1 MLKLHRH
8 KSNSSSDHHK
18 STTDDKIDFKF
29 SNIQAFQVPKGWDKL
44 YVSLISAKKG
54 KTISKSGKASV
65 RNGSCRWTETLSDS
79 IWVARDND
87 FKDLDQCLFKLVVS
101 MGSARTSILGEA
113 SINLTGH
120 MSSKVSVPVS
130 LPLKKCAHGTTIQ
143 VEVQCLAPRTKLG
156 TENCNEV
163 HSITKDVTADD
174 DIDSMSNG
182 SSYTFT
188 KSFGSS
194 SGNLSHRGEHGSRET
209 SFSVGSEDSLSRES
223 FSPQSNLS
231 GVLDKVIGRQDST
244 GSQSSASYGSY
255 HVYDS
260 STSNHPPYHSGK
272 IPQNQREDS
281 RHMSHSIATSP
292 LQNSDSSNNFLE
304 PEEVKTEE
312 LRAEAG
318 MWERNAR
325 KLMLDIELLRKEFKD
340 QTKRH
345 TDLGLELSS
354 SQTECAHLKKEI
366 KHLKEEAAK
375 KQKDHENIKLQALD
389 KDGIQKE
396 LEDEIRFL
404 RESNGNLALQLKK
417 TQDSNLELVS
427 VLQEMEETIE
437 KQKVE
442 IENLSTLNSKYANTE
457 FEYNSEQKDI
467 EEVRS
472 STEQV
477 SMGKMMKCSCDSDPR
492 SCIEHITD
500 IHTVVQHE
508 KKLNLELQL
517 QELQKTETNSGIR
530 NPCVGKTPDTRKHET
545 ASEQDI
551 QAQDS
556 KELLSSKPTVKVEM
570 NLEAELSKAHIS
582 QELRLP
588 DSDKRDNLD
597 LINEIEFLKEKV
609 QELERDCNE
618 LTDENLELLCKLKE
632 SKKDLSGSSSF
643 LNFLSNDN
651 QEDTSRSTSSSEERN
666 LESQLWQLK
675 EEMKKKEILLQEVGS
690 GHLQIQFDVLESK
703 CRNLELQLHG
713 SVDKVCY
720 LDNELQ
726 KKCAQIEKQECEIA
740 ALQHKLSGQRQEEN
754 ENDPVQHKQAEVVLD
769 NLVPRNI
776 LLDNKWVPSE
786 ENPRCSE
793 EEVAVR
799 VNFQNFGE
807 NDDFKSQTLR
817 SSGQG
822 HENLRKELELRI
834 ADLEEEL
841 LTKDSEIEELKAD
854 SLLKEIEIEALRHQQ
869 GDLKAHISDLQKLK
883 IELEGNIAA
892 MKREGSSMTS
902 EPSNMLEND
911 MVIVKSS
918 TDSHIFANKILEK
931 KVMELENCRH
941 ELELNLSELENEN
954 VQLSERVSG
963 LEAQLRYMTE
973 ARECSRLEAQ
983 HSETQII
990 NLQDEINRLVNEAE
1004 AQKVEMR
1011 HKLQDMQTRWLEAE
1025 EESAYLKKANPK
1037 LQATAET
1044 LIGECNF
1051 LQKTNGELR
1060 QQRLE
1065 LNKLCGVLEAELKE
1079 SQNRFSGLVM
1089 RIEALEAR
1097 FSSML
1102 SEFSSK
1108 EEILASELNAIH
1120 VLDNEYIEKLDLGES
1135 LLNQMYLDKAAEVE
1149 KFQQEVAHLSSQ
1161 ISATHD
1167 EREKRGSEAVLEM
1180 HILRANNDKLEAT
1193 LQEVRGKLELSE
1205 KKISM
1210 IQMEYDSKAI
1220 NLTGE
1225 LTVSKQNHEILVGKH
1240 EKLLGLYKDVKD
1252 SEERLKGT
1260 VDELESQL
1268 KLTDCEKLQLEEET
1282 SSLRN
1287 RLQQISFLQEEVLTL
1302 KTSVNEMKFD
1312 NQRLAASLQL
1322 ISGDY
1327 EEVKAERDQL
1337 IQKISS
1343 MQNKVSELEDNK
1355 RSKVALEEKILRLEG
1370 DLSAREALCAQD
1382 AELKNE
1388 VGRIKRT
1395 SSQLQWKIRS
1405 LEEEKEECL
1414 HKVRALE
1421 EELKQKREIMTTGDQ
1436 LPGSYGTYT
1445 DHEAPKFSEDGKSSN
1460 LDDDLTSR
1468 IQFLENELA
1477 EALEANDMYKA
1488 QLKSMLSD
1496 SSRINADSETTNK
1509 ESDRRMSLLETELK
1523 ELREL
1528 YLHKSL
1534 KCAEVEAQREQLVM
1548 KLKTSNGHRRNWFS

>member
-18 STTDDKIDFKF
+18 STTDDKFDFKF

-54 KTISKSGKASV
+54 KTISKTGKALV
-65 RNGSCRWTETLSDS
+65 RNGSCRWTETLLDS
-79 IWVARDND
+79 IWVARDSD
-87 FKDLDQCLFKLVVS
+87 SKDLEQCLFKLVVS
-101 MGSARTSILGEA
+101 MGSARSSILGEA

-163 HSITKDVTADD
+163 HSVTEDVTADD

-194 SGNLSHRGEHGSRET
+194 SGNLSHREEHGSRET

-223 FSPQSNLS
+223 FSPQSNIS

-260 STSNHPPYHSGK
+260 STSNQSPYHSGK

-366 KHLKEEAAK
+366 EHLKEEAAK
-375 KQKDHENIKLQALD
+375 EQKDHENIKLHALD
-389 KDGIQKE
+389 KDSIQME

-442 IENLSTLNSKYANTE
+442 IENLSMNNSKYGNTE
-457 FEYNSEQKDI
+457 FAYNSEQKDI

-477 SMGKMMKCSCDSDPR
+477 SMGKMLKCSCDADPR
-492 SCIEHITD
+492 SCIEHIITD

-508 KKLNLELQL
+508 KRLNLELQL
-517 QELQKTETNSGIR
+517 QELQKTETE
-530 NPCVGKTPDTRKHET
+530 NPCVGQTPGTRRHAIER
-545 ASEQDI
+545 EQDFK
-551 QAQDS
+551 ARDS
-556 KELLSSKPTVKVEM
+556 KENLSSKPTVKVDM
-570 NLEAELSKAHIS
+570 NLEAELARAHIG

-588 DSDKRDNLD
+588 DLDKIDNLD
-597 LINEIEFLKEKV
+597 LINEIESLKEKV

-632 SKKDLSGSSSF
+632 SKKDLSGGGSF
-643 LNFLSNDN
+643 LNFSSNDN
-651 QEDTSRSTSSSEERN
+651 QEDTSRCTSSSEERN
-666 LESQLWQLK
+666 LESQVQF
-675 EEMKKKEILLQEVGS
+675 
-690 GHLQIQFDVLESK
+690 QFDVLESK
-703 CRNLELQLHG
+703 CRKLELQLQG
-713 SVDKVCY
+713 SEDKVCY

-726 KKCAQIEKQECEIA
+726 KKCAQVEQQECKIA
-740 ALQHKLSGQRQEEN
+740 ALQQKLSGQRQEET
-754 ENDPVQHKQAEVVLD
+754 ENDPVQHMQAEAVLD
-769 NLVPRNI
+769 NIVPRKI
-776 LLDNKWVPSE
+776 LLDNKSVPSE
-786 ENPRCSE
+786 ENLQCHE

-799 VNFQNFGE
+799 VNLQNLE
-807 NDDFKSQTLR
+807 EIDDLKLQTLR
-817 SSGQG
+817 PSCQG
-822 HENLRKELELRI
+822 LENLREELELRV
-834 ADLEEEL
+834 ADLGENL

-902 EPSNMLEND
+902 ESSNIVEND
-911 MVIVKSS
+911 MVIVKNS
-918 TDSHIFANKILEK
+918 TDSHTFAYKIVEK

-983 HSETQII
+983 HSETQIM
-990 NLQDEINRLVNEAE
+990 NLQDEINRLVNAAE
-1004 AQKVEMR
+1004 AQKVDMK

-1089 RIEALEAR
+1089 RIEALEAK

-1102 SEFSSK
+1102 SEVSSK
-1108 EEILASELNAIH
+1108 AEILASELDAIR
-1120 VLDNEYIEKLDLGES
+1120 VLDNKYIEKYDLGES

-1149 KFQQEVAHLSSQ
+1149 KIQQEVAHLSSQ

-1180 HILRANNDKLEAT
+1180 HILRATNDKLEAT

-1205 KKISM
+1205 TKLSV
-1210 IQMEYDSKAI
+1210 IQMENDSKLI

-1225 LTVSKQNHEILVGKH
+1225 LAVSKDNYEILVGKH
-1240 EKLLGLYKDVKD
+1240 EKLLGLYEDVKD
-1252 SEERLKGT
+1252 NEEKLKGT
-1260 VDELESQL
+1260 VDKLESQL

-1282 SSLRN
+1282 SSLRT
-1287 RLQQISFLQEEVLTL
+1287 RLQQVSFLQEEVLTL

-1312 NQRLAASLQL
+1312 NERLAASLQL

-1337 IQKISS
+1337 IKKISS
-1343 MQNKVSELEDNK
+1343 MQNSISELEDTK

-1414 HKVRALE
+1414 DKVRALE
-1421 EELKQKREIMTTGDQ
+1421 EELKQKREFTTTGDQ
-1436 LPGSYGTYT
+1436 LPRSFGTYT
-1445 DHEAPKFSEDGKSSN
+1445 DHEAPKFSKDGKSST

-1468 IQFLENELA
+1468 IQFLEIELA
-1477 EALEANDMYKA
+1477 EALEANDMYKD
-1488 QLKSMLSD
+1488 QLKRMLSD
-1496 SSRINADSETTNK
+1496 SSGINADSKTVDK
-1509 ESDRRMSLLETELK
+1509 ESDQRMLLLETELK

-1548 KLKTSNGHRRNWFS
+1548 KLKTLNGHKRNWFS

>member
-79 IWVARDND
+79 IWVARDTD
-87 FKDLDQCLFKLVVS
+87 SKDLEQCLFKLVVS

-120 MSSKVSVPVS
+120 MNSKVSVPVS

-143 VEVQCLAPRTKLG
+143 VEVQCSSPRTKLG
-156 TENCNEV
+156 TENSNEV
-163 HSITKDVTADD
+163 HSITEDVTADD

-182 SSYTFT
+182 SSYTFN

-255 HVYDS
+255 HVCDS
-260 STSNHPPYHSGK
+260 STSNHSPYHSGK

-292 LQNSDSSNNFLE
+292 LQNSDSSNNCLE

-340 QTKRH
+340 QTKRQ

-375 KQKDHENIKLQALD
+375 KQKDHENIKLQALE

-442 IENLSTLNSKYANTE
+442 IENLSSLNSKYANAE

-477 SMGKMMKCSCDSDPR
+477 SVGKMMKCSCDSDPQ
-492 SCIEHITD
+492 SCIEHIITD

-517 QELQKTETNSGIR
+517 QELQKTEMNSGIR
-530 NPCVGKTPDTRKHET
+530 NPCFGQTLDTRKHEIS
-545 ASEQDI
+545 SEQDI
-551 QAQDS
+551 KDQDS
-556 KELLSSKPTVKVEM
+556 KEQSSSKLPVKVEM
-570 NLEAELSKAHIS
+570 NLEAELSRADFS

-588 DSDKRDNLD
+588 DHDKRDNLD
-597 LINEIEFLKEKV
+597 LINEIESLKEKV
-609 QELERDCNE
+609 EELERDCNE

-666 LESQLWQLK
+666 LESQLRQLK
-675 EEMKKKEILLQEVGS
+675 EEVKKKEILLQEVGF

-703 CRNLELQLHG
+703 CRNLELQLQG
-713 SVDKVCY
+713 SEDKVCY

-726 KKCAQIEKQECEIA
+726 KKCDRIEQQECEIA
-740 ALQHKLSGQRQEEN
+740 ALQQKLSGQRQEET
-754 ENDPVQHKQAEVVLD
+754 ENDPVQHK
-769 NLVPRNI
+769 
-776 LLDNKWVPSE
+776 
-786 ENPRCSE
+786 
-793 EEVAVR
+793 R
-799 VNFQNFGE
+799 VE
-807 NDDFKSQTLR
+807 
-817 SSGQG
+817 
-822 HENLRKELELRI
+822 
-834 ADLEEEL
+834 ADLGEEL
-841 LTKDSEIEELKAD
+841 LAKDSEIEELKAD

-869 GDLKAHISDLQKLK
+869 GDLRAHISDLQKLK
-883 IELEGNIAA
+883 NELEGNIAA
-892 MKREGSSMTS
+892 MKREGSNITS
-902 EPSNMLEND
+902 ESSNMLEND
-911 MVIVKSS
+911 TVMVKSS
-918 TDSHIFANKILEK
+918 TDSHIFANKIIEK

-941 ELELNLSELENEN
+941 DLELNLSELENEN

-973 ARECSRLEAQ
+973 ARESSRLEAQ

-990 NLQDEINRLVNEAE
+990 NLQDEINRLVDEAE
-1004 AQKVEMR
+1004 AQKIDMR
-1011 HKLQDMQTRWLEAE
+1011 HKFQDMQTRWLEAE

-1060 QQRLE
+1060 QQRIE
-1065 LNKLCGVLEAELKE
+1065 LNKLCGALEVELKE
-1079 SQNRFSGLVM
+1079 SQNRFSGLVI
-1089 RIEALEAR
+1089 RIEALEAK

-1108 EEILASELNAIH
+1108 EEILASELDAIH

-1149 KFQQEVAHLSSQ
+1149 KIQQEVAHLNSQ

-1205 KKISM
+1205 KKLSM
-1210 IQMEYDSKAI
+1210 IQIEYDSKAI
-1220 NLTGE
+1220 HLAGE
-1225 LTVSKQNHEILVGKH
+1225 LAVSKQNHEVLVGKH
-1240 EKLLGLYKDVKD
+1240 EKLLGLYKDVKNN
-1252 SEERLKGT
+1252 EEKLKGT
-1260 VDELESQL
+1260 VDELESHL

-1282 SSLRN
+1282 SSLRT
-1287 RLQQISFLQEEVLTL
+1287 RLQQVSFLQEEVLTL
-1302 KTSVNEMKFD
+1302 KTSVNEIKFD

-1343 MQNKVSELEDNK
+1343 MQNTVSELEDNK

-1414 HKVRALE
+1414 DKVRALE
-1421 EELKQKREIMTTGDQ
+1421 EELKQKRENTTTGDQ
-1436 LPGSYGTYT
+1436 LPRSYGTYT
-1445 DHEAPKFSEDGKSSN
+1445 DHEAPMFSEGGKSSN

-1496 SSRINADSETTNK
+1496 SSPINADSETIDK
-1509 ESDRRMSLLETELK
+1509 EKRMSLLETELK